1 MNNFYT
7 IDFTNGCE
15 IQSILGFDSS
25 ILEKGVDNP
34 KRYYV
39 STTCNQIVVTNGT
52 VRHVLSVPTGYCT
65 YHKFIE
71 AVGVGTATITAS
83 CEEFSDSV
91 TITVNAPLTG
101 ITLNT

>member
-1 MNNFYT
+1 M
-7 IDFTNGCE
+7 

-25 ILEKGVDNP
+25 ILEKGVDNH

-39 STTCNQIVVTNGT
+39 STTCNQILVTKGT

-71 AVGVGTATITAS
+71 AVGVELGK
-83 CEEFSDSV
+83 V
-91 TITVNAPLTG
+91 
-101 ITLNT
+101 ITLVSMTIKDEYVYSMFKGMVGTLTD